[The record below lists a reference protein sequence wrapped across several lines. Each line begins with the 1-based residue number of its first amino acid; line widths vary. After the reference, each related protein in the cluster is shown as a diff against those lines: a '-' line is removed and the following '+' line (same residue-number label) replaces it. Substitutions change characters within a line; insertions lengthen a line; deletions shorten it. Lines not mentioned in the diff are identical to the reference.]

1 MVNSVMSM
9 LSAEAGGQRYADAT
23 GDDFYSFD
31 PDRAGDEW
39 HGEGVNRQ
47 HDNTCMTNGCEIKA
61 IIKTSYPSLT
71 TLPPREMMTNFNAG
85 RPNETHAPSL
95 PPDPGRG

>member
-47 HDNTCMTNGCEIKA
+47 HDNTCMTNGWRNKNHHKNIVSQLDYA
-61 IIKTSYPSLT
+61 TP
-71 TLPPREMMTNFNAG
+71 
-85 RPNETHAPSL
+85 
-95 PPDPGRG
+95 